1 MEKDD
6 NRSAINSRLGSDND
20 SMRRSSL
27 RLTRKL
33 AGLFSMLEDNL
44 DIEIF
49 REIADV
55 QLKYSLS
62 SSSS

>member
-1 MEKDD
+1 M
-6 NRSAINSRLGSDND
+6 ITVLLPNSHLGSDND

-27 RLTRKL
+27 RLARKL
-33 AGLFSMLEDNL
+33 AGLFSMLEDSL

-55 QLKYSLS
+55 QLRYSLPS
-62 SSSS
+62 SSS